1 MQPAVLRNTCN
12 LTEIVCIP
20 TPPNTIMDTSDPLIG
35 PAQQIFSLSRLGKL
49 TNFLTAPSSAE
60 EFEVSFKNVSILA
73 IDDNEK
79 FLNACARFLNHEGFK
94 AVSTMNNGIDGV
106 GAVAKDKPD
115 VVLLDLN
122 MPEFSGFD
130 VLEDLRSRTLDPK
143 VIILSA
149 QNDAA
154 SGLRAAN
161 LGASDFITKGDFFE
175 TATLKIKNTI
185 VYGRSLLHDEN
196 ALRASLLSHL
206 DLLEKIISNDEG
218 QAESANKI
226 EELRK
231 SIQGNKY
238 EKKDISSFVS
248 SMREVGL
255 GAGGNLAA
263 EGIIEIISALAGLM

>member
-1 MQPAVLRNTCN
+1 
-12 LTEIVCIP
+12 
-20 TPPNTIMDTSDPLIG
+20 MDTSDPLIG

-143 VIILSA
+143 VI
-149 QNDAA
+149 
-154 SGLRAAN
+154 
-161 LGASDFITKGDFFE
+161 
-175 TATLKIKNTI
+175 
-185 VYGRSLLHDEN
+185 
-196 ALRASLLSHL
+196 
-206 DLLEKIISNDEG
+206 
-218 QAESANKI
+218 
-226 EELRK
+226 
-231 SIQGNKY
+231 
-238 EKKDISSFVS
+238 
-248 SMREVGL
+248 
-255 GAGGNLAA
+255 
-263 EGIIEIISALAGLM
+263 

>member
-1 MQPAVLRNTCN
+1 
-12 LTEIVCIP
+12 
-20 TPPNTIMDTSDPLIG
+20 
-35 PAQQIFSLSRLGKL
+35 
-49 TNFLTAPSSAE
+49 
-60 EFEVSFKNVSILA
+60 
-73 IDDNEK
+73 
-79 FLNACARFLNHEGFK
+79 
-94 AVSTMNNGIDGV
+94 
-106 GAVAKDKPD
+106 
-115 VVLLDLN
+115 
-122 MPEFSGFD
+122 
-130 VLEDLRSRTLDPK
+130 K